1 MNALEQLKNHLAE
14 IDDLKNAAGVLGWDQ
29 QTYMPSGGGEARSH
43 AIGTLSRLSHEKFA
57 SDETARLLDSA
68 EKTIQNLSDDSDEAC
83 LVRMTRRDYEK
94 SRKLPDEFVAAWSR
108 DAILSNEV
116 WRHARGANDFA
127 AFQPHLEKMLDY
139 ARRQA
144 DYYGYEQHPYDALLD
159 DYEPELKTEEVRVI
173 FTELRARQVPLVQKL
188 AAQDAPR
195 DDFLNRDYAPEK
207 QGQVGMNI
215 VQKFGY
221 DVDRGRLDIAPHPF
235 CTNFGRNDVR
245 ITTRYRNDQP
255 AQAIFGIFHEAG
267 HALYEQNTAPSLSRT
282 PLASGASMVFH
293 ESQSRLWENVVG
305 RSLALWQ
312 HFWPQMQEAF
322 PENLGDVSP
331 EEWHR
336 AINRVSPSLI
346 RVEADEVTYN
356 LHIMLRFE
364 LEVALVARELEVKD
378 LPEAWRA
385 KMQEFFDVV
394 PSDDK
399 DGVMQDTHWSS
410 GSFGYFPTYAL
421 GNLMASQ
428 IWDTATGAHP
438 EIDGEIAGGE
448 FGTLKN
454 WLTENLY
461 QHGRKFLPP
470 ELALRVTG
478 QPLQAAPYLRYLSG
492 KYENLYGIEAKNGDA

>member
-1 MNALEQLKNHLAE
+1 MTSLEQLKHHLAE
-14 IDDLKNAAGVLGWDQ
+14 IDDLKMAAGVLGWDQ
-29 QTYMPSGGGEARSH
+29 QTNMPFGGGEARAH
-43 AIGTLSRLSHEKFA
+43 ALGTLSRLSHEKFA
-57 SDETARLLDSA
+57 SDETARLLDAA
-68 EKTIQNLSDDSDEAC
+68 EKETQSLAPDSDEAC
-83 LVRMTRRDYEK
+83 LIKITRRDYEK
-94 SRKLPDEFVAAWSR
+94 SRKLPDEFVASWSR

-144 DYYGYEQHPYDALLD
+144 DYYGFEGHPYDALLD
-159 DYEPELKTEEVRVI
+159 DYEPELKTDEVRAI
-173 FTELRARQVPLVQKL
+173 FAELRAEQVPLVQKL
-188 AAQDAPR
+188 AEQSAPR
-195 DDFLNRDYAPEK
+195 DEFLARDYAPEK
-207 QGQVGMNI
+207 QGEIGMNI
-215 VQKFGY
+215 VQAFGY
-221 DVDRGRLDIAPHPF
+221 DTSRGRLDIAPHPF
-235 CTNFGRNDVR
+235 CTNFGRDDVR
-245 ITTRYRNDQP
+245 ITTRYHKNQP

-267 HALYEQNTAPSLSRT
+267 HALYEQNTAPSLKRT

-312 HFWPQMQEAF
+312 HFWPQMQAAF
-322 PENLGDVSP
+322 PENLKDVSA

-385 KMQEFFDVV
+385 KMNDFFGVS
-394 PSDDK
+394 PHDDK

-421 GNLMASQ
+421 GNLMAAQ
-428 IWDTATGAHP
+428 IWNTALAAHP
-438 EIDGEIAGGE
+438 EIDDEIARGE

-454 WLTENLY
+454 WLTTNLY

-470 ELALRVTG
+470 ELALKVTG
-478 QPLQAAPYLRYLSG
+478 QPLAAAPYLHYLKS
-492 KYENLYGIEAKNGDA
+492 KYETLYGVAK